1 MHKDWSKDYPSPE
14 GLTEEALD
22 ENSSLKKMLDF
33 IGSGKRVVDFGCATG
48 YFANLLQQ
56 KGCIVTGIEINP
68 DAAKVAEKY
77 CQNVIVADL
86 DFVSITEILANQKF
100 DVAIFGDI
108 LEHLRNPWKVLE
120 ETKSILKEHGFVVAS
135 IPNIAH
141 GAIRLALLE
150 GKFDYR
156 KLGILDDTHLRFFTR
171 ETTEKLLKTS
181 GYFLDQ
187 IGRTKLPVFSDSD
200 LVPKLNENDFSKD
213 LIECLQEDQD
223 IDTLQFIVRAF
234 PLFQEGEHS
243 LLNTR
248 YHQVLVER
256 DLIQSQLQKTQ
267 AEFERS
273 QSQLHQT
280 QAEFEQ
286 SQSQLQTIEAEFE
299 RSQSQL
305 QKIEAEFERSQ
316 SQLQKTEAKL
326 EEIRWRSQHMQT
338 EIEVGLQPSIEE
350 VETLRLQL
358 QNTLT
363 EFERSQH
370 IITAMESSKF
380 WKIRE
385 IWFKFKTI
393 WTGVNH

>member
-1 MHKDWSKDYPSPE
+1 MRKDWSKDYPSPE
-14 GLTEEALD
+14 GLTEEFLD

-33 IGSGKRVVDFGCATG
+33 IGSGKKVVDFGCATG

-56 KGCIVTGIEINP
+56 KDCIVTGIEINP

-86 DFVSITEILANQKF
+86 DFVSIREILANQKF

-150 GKFDYR
+150 GKFEYR

-171 ETTEKLLKTS
+171 ETNEELFKKS
-181 GYFLDQ
+181 GYFIDEVNC
-187 IGRTKLPVFSDSD
+187 TKLPVFSDSD
-200 LVPKLNENDFSKD
+200 LVPNLQENHFSKD
-213 LIECLQEDQD
+213 VIQYLQQDQD

-234 PLFQEGEHS
+234 PLSQEGEHS

-248 YHQVLVER
+248 YRQVLVER
-256 DLIQSQLQKTQ
+256 DVIQSQLQ
-267 AEFERS
+267 
-273 QSQLHQT
+273 QT
-280 QAEFEQ
+280 QAE
-286 SQSQLQTIEAEFE
+286 LE

-305 QKIEAEFERSQ
+305 QQTQAELERSQ
-316 SQLQKTEAKL
+316 SQLQQTQAELERSQCQLQQTQAEL
-326 EEIRWRSQHMQT
+326 EEIRSRSQHIPA
-338 EIEVGLQPSIEE
+338 EIEVGLQPSVEE
-350 VETLRLQL
+350 VETLKLQL
-358 QNTLT
+358 QNTQT
-363 EFERSQH
+363 ELERSQH

-380 WKIRE
+380 WQIRQTWFQFKKI
-385 IWFKFKTI
+385 I
-393 WTGVNH
+393 GLS

>member
-1 MHKDWSKDYPSPE
+1 MHKNWSKDYPSPE
-14 GLTEEALD
+14 GLTEEVLD

-33 IGSGKRVVDFGCATG
+33 IGSDKTVVDFGCATG

-56 KGCIVTGIEINP
+56 KDCIVTGIEINP

-150 GKFDYR
+150 GKFEYR

-171 ETTEKLLKTS
+171 ETTEELLQKS
-181 GYFLDQ
+181 GYLIDELE
-187 IGRTKLPVFSDSD
+187 RTKLPLFSDSD
-200 LVPKLNENDFSKD
+200 LVPKLNENHFSKD
-213 LIECLQEDQD
+213 VIQYLQQDQD

-234 PLFQEGEHS
+234 PLSQEGEHS

-248 YHQVLVER
+248 YHKVLVER
-256 DLIQSQLQKTQ
+256 DFIQSQLQ
-267 AEFERS
+267 
-273 QSQLHQT
+273 QT
-280 QAEFEQ
+280 QAE
-286 SQSQLQTIEAEFE
+286 LE
-299 RSQSQL
+299 RSQCQL
-305 QKIEAEFERSQ
+305 QETQAE
-316 SQLQKTEAKL
+316 L
-326 EEIRWRSQHMQT
+326 EEIRRRSPHIPA
-338 EIEVGLQPSIEE
+338 EIEVGLQPSVEE
-350 VETLRLQL
+350 VETLKLQL
-358 QNTLT
+358 QNTQT
-363 EFERSQH
+363 ELERSQH

-380 WKIRE
+380 WEIRQ
-385 IWFKFKTI
+385 IWFKLKKI
-393 WTGVNH
+393 IGGS